1 MKGMEAMK
9 ILVTGGA
16 GFIGSALIRHL
27 IGETPHSV
35 VNVDKLTY
43 ASNLDSLAPVGDSPK
58 YSFEKADIC
67 DGPRI
72 LDIFSSHQPDAVI
85 HLAAETHVDRS
96 IDGPATFIETNIVGT
111 AQLLESA
118 LEYWRG
124 LDQGRRAAFHF
135 HHVSTDEVF
144 GSLGPEGA
152 FSETSPYDPSS
163 PYAASKASA
172 DHLVRAWRRTYG
184 LAVVLSNCSNN
195 YGPYQFPEKLIP
207 LMIVKALAGE
217 ALPVY
222 GDGQQVRDWLHVD
235 DHARGLVSVL
245 TEGRPGES
253 YNIGGGA
260 EKTNLEVVQAV
271 CSILDELS
279 PAADAK
285 PYSDRISFVEDRPG
299 HDKRYAMDSSKISRE
314 LGWRPLH
321 DFDSGLKATVQWYL
335 DNRDWWESLI
345 SERYC
350 GERLGKVE

>member
-1 MKGMEAMK
+1 
-9 ILVTGGA
+9 
-16 GFIGSALIRHL
+16 
-27 IGETPHSV
+27 
-35 VNVDKLTY
+35 
-43 ASNLDSLAPVGDSPK
+43 
-58 YSFEKADIC
+58 
-67 DGPRI
+67 
-72 LDIFSSHQPDAVI
+72 
-85 HLAAETHVDRS
+85 
-96 IDGPATFIETNIVGT
+96 
-111 AQLLESA
+111 
-118 LEYWRG
+118 
-124 LDQGRRAAFHF
+124 
-135 HHVSTDEVF
+135 
-144 GSLGPEGA
+144 
-152 FSETSPYDPSS
+152 
-163 PYAASKASA
+163 
-172 DHLVRAWRRTYG
+172 
-184 LAVVLSNCSNN
+184 
-195 YGPYQFPEKLIP
+195 
-207 LMIVKALAGE
+207 KALAGE